1 MRWDTWWVTHWEQRL
16 KVRYI
21 NWRDHVESL
30 GGRQFYSMAIYIHT
44 GLGQSDVRSLAR
56 LTWGTDLVQGHLLA
70 VPMGTFTTAGEP
82 GAYRE
87 ASLVGDVNFVPTG
100 PPRTE
105 NTAKQCARKGMY
117 TDDTNA
123 CLALGSSIVECGRV
137 DAQHAARQYALFFR
151 DNEAYRGC
159 PPSAKVVMEAVLDGV
174 PIEETGL
181 PPHFPFPGGSF
192 ANGGAMRI
200 SLLALPYRNASPEV
214 IRRAVTDAILSSH
227 RHPEAVDFAVLQ
239 AMAVQ
244 YALSLATAADF
255 DAPTLLKR
263 LASCCHTDE
272 MRQMV
277 TGVAVTLADVP
288 EGPTDEHGLVDKL
301 VRTVR
306 RPGSGMGFQI
316 ASVHMAPCLLWAACR
331 HHATPRLAV
340 QTAIDLGGDTD
351 TIAAMVG
358 AIMGALHG
366 EVWCTDWA
374 AGMENGPHGR
384 DYALRLAEQ
393 LLQLDVRD

>member
-1 MRWDTWWVTHWEQRL
+1 
-16 KVRYI
+16 
-21 NWRDHVESL
+21 
-30 GGRQFYSMAIYIHT
+30 
-44 GLGQSDVRSLAR
+44 
-56 LTWGTDLVQGHLLA
+56 
-70 VPMGTFTTAGEP
+70 
-82 GAYRE
+82 
-87 ASLVGDVNFVPTG
+87 
-100 PPRTE
+100 
-105 NTAKQCARKGMY
+105 MY

-137 DAQHAARQYALFFR
+137 NALHAARQYAIFSR

-159 PPSAKVVMEAVLDGV
+159 PPSAKAVLKAVLDGV
-174 PIEETGL
+174 SIEETGL
-181 PPHFPFPGGSF
+181 PPYFPFSGGSF

-200 SLLALPYRNASPEV
+200 SLLALPYRNASLEV
-214 IRRAVTDAILSSH
+214 VRRAVTGAIISSH

-244 YALSLATAADF
+244 YALTLPSASEFSAPFLLARLINCCETA
-255 DAPTLLKR
+255 
-263 LASCCHTDE
+263 E
-272 MRQMV
+272 MQQMV
-277 TGVAVTLADVP
+277 TNVATALSNTP
-288 EGPTDEHGLVDKL
+288 EGPIDEHGLVNKL
-301 VRTVR
+301 VSAVH

-316 ASVHMAPCLLWAACR
+316 ASIHMAPCVLWAACR
-331 HHATPRLAV
+331 HHTSPRLAV

-351 TIAAMVG
+351 TTAAMVG

-366 EVWCTDWA
+366 EEWCADWA